1 MNSFILLA
9 ATLLSVA
16 KNGVQV
22 EIESESTQID
32 PGKSVFLVLSVNHPR
47 DVNLEMPDLRL
58 RARGFSIA
66 EDFEDDPITAADGSV
81 IERVNWRLVPEPL
94 ADEYK
99 IAPFVVGDFFAGP
112 VYFEPPE
119 SPQHVSGA
127 MEIDPKKDLPPLSWK
142 LIWKVLG
149 ALLASTLA
157 IMGIAWLINY
167 AARRVKEHLMSPIER
182 AWAELDRLLK
192 KDLPGRGR
200 YKDFYVELTRVV
212 RNYIQRK
219 YSIKAPHMTTEEFL
233 AAFKSGSPQSLAAL
247 KNFLE
252 SADLVKFAGLE
263 ATPEMTDAAT
273 DSARGYL
280 KDDASGKEI
289 A

>member
-16 KNGVQV
+16 KNGIQV

-32 PGKSVFLVLSVNHPR
+32 PGKSVFLVLSVKHPR

-142 LIWKVLG
+142 LVWKVLG